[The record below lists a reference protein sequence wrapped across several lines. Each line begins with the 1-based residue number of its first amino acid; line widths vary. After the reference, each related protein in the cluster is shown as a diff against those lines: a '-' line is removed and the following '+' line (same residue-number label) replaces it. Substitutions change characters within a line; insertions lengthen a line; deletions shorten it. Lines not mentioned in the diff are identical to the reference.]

1 MAQREV
7 AYIEQL
13 LGKEAGR
20 RAKVIFNPAE
30 YSIQQGNQFAS
41 TPLPGLSNPILSF
54 VNGEADVLTMDLFF
68 DTYTDGASSDVR
80 GETDKIA
87 QFLEIDPQLH
97 APPPVLFV
105 WGGLHFNAVIE
116 RLSQRFTMFR
126 EDGVPVRATLN
137 VTFKEYRTLE
147 EQLDPPNQSSDWSKR
162 RVVTEGDRLCLIAA
176 VEYDDP
182 TVWRVIADANGLDNP
197 RLLQP
202 GQELLLP
209 PLK

>member
-13 LGKEAGR
+13 LGTTPGR

-30 YSIQQGNQFAS
+30 YSIQKGNQFAS
-41 TPLPGLSNPILSF
+41 TPLPGLANPILSF
-54 VNGEADVLTMDLFF
+54 VNGDADVLTMDLFF
-68 DTYTDGASSDVR
+68 DTYTDAGSTDVR

-87 QFLEIDPQLH
+87 QFLEIDPELH

-105 WGGLHFNAVIE
+105 WGRLRFKAVIE

-147 EQLDPPNQSSDWSKR
+147 DQLNPPNRSSDWSKR
-162 RVVTEGDRLCLIAA
+162 RVITQNDRLCLIAA
-176 VEYDDP
+176 AEYDDP
-182 TVWRVIADANGLDNP
+182 TVWRVIADANDIDNP